1 MVDEVYF
8 FDSYA
13 IIEMIRGNPDYTPYS
28 ECRMAT
34 TALNLIEVHYILL
47 REHGQETADAF
58 LKALTQTA
66 LPFEQFIPQAN
77 TMRFQ
82 LKKRNVSAADCIGYI
97 VAASFGIKFL
107 TGDKEFEHFE
117 NVEFVK

>member
-1 MVDEVYF
+1 MVDKVYF

-13 IIEMIRGNPDYTPYS
+13 IIELIRGNPNYVPYG

-47 REHGQETADAF
+47 REHDLKTADAF
-58 LKALTQTA
+58 LKALTKTA
-66 LPFEQFIPQAN
+66 IPFEQFISRAN
-77 TMRFQ
+77 TMKLQ
-82 LKKRNVSAADCIGYI
+82 LNKRNISAADCVGYI
-97 VAASFGIKFL
+97 TAASLGIKFL
-107 TGDKEFEHFE
+107 TGDKEFENLE